1 LNNRVL
7 DAEEEQRGGVRSYVS
22 ESAIVSALF
31 LLTLLFAGLP
41 AAKMFC
47 SLRRMRAGHGRG
59 RSPAPAVP
67 KQNTVPKD
75 SRYTIIDEHAAGRAG
90 GINVETVF
98 ETSLR
103 ILRGGIYGEF
113 IETVYKANAK
123 NFSKIKIARSVN
135 NENIQ

>member
-1 LNNRVL
+1 MNNKVHG
-7 DAEEEQRGGVRSYVS
+7 AGEEQRGGVRSYVS
-22 ESAIVSALF
+22 KTATAIALF
-31 LLTLLFAGLP
+31 LFAPAFAGICTVKTPLLLREYFQHAMIPRPQP
-41 AAKMFC
+41 ATAG
-47 SLRRMRAGHGRG
+47 RRMI
-59 RSPAPAVP
+59 
-67 KQNTVPKD
+67 PKD
-75 SRYTIIDEHAAGRAG
+75 SRHSIINEHAAGRAG